1 MQNILKIL
9 LAAAF
14 VLGMAST
21 IVASAHPA
29 RHADMMWDGHSQ
41 RAYPVDTSHWL
52 L

>member
-1 MQNILKIL
+1 MEKILKIL
-9 LAAAF
+9 LATAF
-14 VLGMAST
+14 LLGMAST

-41 RAYPVDTSHWL
+41 LAYPVDTSRWL